1 GGRQGDIGGAIAS
14 GTGKQRTE
22 LWYTGLQMIK
32 WSPLVGMGHGQFVQ
46 EEGLVAH
53 SSFVQ
58 ALAEW
63 GLLGG
68 TMFIGLF
75 YIVLFSV
82 WRLRA
87 VRREVGSP
95 LLRSFQPYV
104 MGALAAYTVS
114 MLTLTRCDVVPTYL
128 VAGLGVSYERL
139 ARRGTSLDPIQL
151 SPRLGL
157 QMLGASVGFIV
168 VL

>member
-1 GGRQGDIGGAIAS
+1 VGIG
-14 GTGKQRTE
+14 E
-22 LWYTGLQMIK
+22 
-32 WSPLVGMGHGQFVQ
+32 GQFVF
-46 EEGLVAH
+46 EEGIVAH

-58 ALAEW
+58 ALAEC

-68 TMFIGLF
+68 TMFVGLF
-75 YIVLFSV
+75 SIVFYSV

-87 VRREVGSP
+87 VRREVASP

-104 MGALAAYTVS
+104 MGALAAYTAS

-139 ARRGTSLDPIQL
+139 ARRGTSLTPIQL
-151 SPRLGL
+151 SPRLVL
-157 QMLGASVGFIV
+157 QMLGASVGFII
-168 VL
+168 VLYLYIRFIYRLF